1 MSLTI
6 VDNIKIE
13 QRQNFIR
20 KQFEKLQEKV
30 PANGE
35 ELDRSE

>member
-1 MSLTI
+1 MPLAI
-6 VDNIKIE
+6 VDNIEIE
-13 QRQNFIR
+13 QGQTFIR

-35 ELDRSE
+35 ELD